1 MIRATGLQKRYR
13 RTPALDGLSL
23 AVPAGAIYG
32 LIGQNGAGK
41 TSTIR
46 VLATLMRPD
55 SGEAEVGGADAV
67 RRPDEVRRV
76 MGYVPDFFGVYDDLK
91 VGEYLEFYAALH
103 GIRGPAAAAQRD
115 SLLELVDLGPKR
127 DEYVEHLSRGMQ
139 QRLCLAR
146 ALVHDPAVLLLD
158 EPASGLDPLARVE
171 MRELLKELCQMGKTI
186 LISSHVLSE
195 LADLCTHVGMVAAG
209 RVVREGTVQELLAE
223 AERPEYVLRVLRDAE
238 RAAAVLERVP
248 AVQRVVVGEGGIRFT
263 CDGGPEGAAEALAAV
278 VREGIPVSR
287 FAGIE
292 SNLET
297 TFLRLA
303 RQDGPAPGNGQST
316 AQAAAAQTGAPDR
329 EPTAAEVAA

>member
-1 MIRATGLQKRYR
+1 
-13 RTPALDGLSL
+13 
-23 AVPAGAIYG
+23 
-32 LIGQNGAGK
+32 
-41 TSTIR
+41 
-46 VLATLMRPD
+46 
-55 SGEAEVGGADAV
+55 
-67 RRPDEVRRV
+67 
-76 MGYVPDFFGVYDDLK
+76 

-103 GIRGPAAAAQRD
+103 GIRGAAAAAQRD

-127 DEYVEHLSRGMQ
+127 DAYVEHLSRGMQ

-171 MRELLKELCQMGKTI
+171 MRELLKELGRMGKTI

-238 RAAAVLERVP
+238 RAAAVLEAVP
-248 AVQRVVVGEGGIRFT
+248 VVQRVVVEEGGIRFA

-278 VREGIPVSR
+278 VREGVPVSR

-303 RQDGPAPGNGQST
+303 RQDGQTPASDNGPST
-316 AQAAAAQTGAPDR
+316 AQAAQAAQAAAPER
-329 EPTAAEVAA
+329 EHADTAAEVAA